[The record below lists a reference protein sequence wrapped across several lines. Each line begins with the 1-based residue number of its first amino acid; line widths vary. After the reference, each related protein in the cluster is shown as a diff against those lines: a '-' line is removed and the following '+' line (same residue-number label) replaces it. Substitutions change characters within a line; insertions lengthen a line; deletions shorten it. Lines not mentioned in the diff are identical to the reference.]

1 MALPEEVSRVVSLS
15 ILSHFPTRMP
25 SPRVEQTMMASR
37 ATAESPTCATSLRV
51 SRNPKKMIPMRKMRL
66 LQNLSPLRHCSGR
79 YRPSV
84 LAKRMPMRMPT
95 MRGEKDRCL
104 KKGRVLKA
112 VAAPARRAMK
122 SMPGR
127 EGKGA
132 GRRISYSVAG
142 EGRNVSGLSRSG
154 QECGWGEEKASVVAV
169 RDFPYNER
177 LHQNKMF

>member
-1 MALPEEVSRVVSLS
+1 
-15 ILSHFPTRMP
+15 
-25 SPRVEQTMMASR
+25 
-37 ATAESPTCATSLRV
+37 
-51 SRNPKKMIPMRKMRL
+51 
-66 LQNLSPLRHCSGR
+66 
-79 YRPSV
+79 
-84 LAKRMPMRMPT
+84 MRMPT

-127 EGKGA
+127 EGSWEENFIFA
-132 GRRISYSVAG
+132 LPERG
-142 EGRNVSGLSRSG
+142 EVCGLSRCG
-154 QECGWGEEKASVVAV
+154 QECGWGKKVSVVAV